1 MTEQGSLE
9 NGNKQVEV
17 SNSKRKYTAYLVAIT
32 LVMITVV
39 AVFAVLSNQTSA
51 GTVTTPDG
59 VSGFSGGSC
68 CRSGGA
74 ASETTDPLELAAI
87 EYYKASG
94 GDTTGLVAA
103 VDDFGCHQEISL
115 TRSSTL
121 IKRYGYSGGAFYD
134 ITP

>member
-1 MTEQGSLE
+1 MTELGSLE
-9 NGNKQVEV
+9 SGNKQVES

-32 LVMITVV
+32 IVIISVV
-39 AVFAVLSNQTSA
+39 AVFAILSNQTSA
-51 GTVTTPDG
+51 GTVTNPDG
-59 VSGFSGGSC
+59 VSIFSGGSC

-74 ASETTDPLELAAI
+74 TNETTDPLELAAI

-115 TRSSTL
+115 TRSGTL
-121 IKRYGYSGGAFYD
+121 IKRYGYSGGTFYD

>member
-1 MTEQGSLE
+1 MTEHSNLE
-9 NGNKQVEV
+9 NGNKHVEDT
-17 SNSKRKYTAYLVAIT
+17 SPKRKYTAYLVAIT
-32 LVMITVV
+32 LVIITVV
-39 AVFAVLSNQTSA
+39 AVFAVLGNQTSA
-51 GTVTTPDG
+51 GTVTTPG
-59 VSGFSGGSC
+59 AVSGFSGGSC
-68 CRSGGA
+68 CRTGGA

-115 TRSSTL
+115 TRSGTL